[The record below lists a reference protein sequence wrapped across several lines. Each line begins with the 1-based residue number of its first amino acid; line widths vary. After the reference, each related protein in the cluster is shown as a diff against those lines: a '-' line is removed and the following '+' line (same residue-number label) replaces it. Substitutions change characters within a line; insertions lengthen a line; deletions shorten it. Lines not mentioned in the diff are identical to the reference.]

1 MVKRAYLI
9 PVLATVGACLLAG
22 GTLLPLWS
30 KNSIAVTG
38 WEGNYLAV
46 GRWVLLLAAALA
58 VGAWT
63 LRPLRAPRWMVVAGL
78 LGLLQAGLVLWQG
91 HRLQAIGT
99 GAWVLLV
106 GALLVLLAAAV
117 GGWIK
122 SKP

>member
-1 MVKRAYLI
+1 MVKRAHLI

-30 KNSIAVTG
+30 KNGIAVTG

-46 GRWVLLLAAALA
+46 GRWVLLLVAALA

-63 LRPLRAPRWMVVAGL
+63 LKPLRAPRWMVVAGL

-99 GAWVLLV
+99 GAWVLLA
-106 GALLVLLAAAV
+106 GALLVLLAAV
-117 GGWIK
+117 GGWTRPK
-122 SKP
+122 A